1 MYDPC
6 ASILTGSI
14 AFVLGTRREIV
25 KLAPLAG
32 LFGDAARVIHT
43 GQHFDA
49 RMSEVFFTDC
59 GMRRPDVTLGVGGMS
74 RAGQVAAAVQNL
86 DTLFAA
92 ARPAAVVVQG
102 DTNSA
107 LAGALAA
114 NAYQIPLVH
123 VEAGLRSHDRRM
135 PEEHNRTL
143 IDHLSDLLCAPTRGN
158 VENLVA
164 ERVDPE
170 RVELTGNTVVEA
182 LRQTLPGPQARAKVL
197 AEVGVQAGRFVL
209 ATIHRPEHT
218 DDPAVLGAIVAELEA
233 IGAAGRPVLFPV
245 HPRTRLALTEATGGR
260 LAEGL
265 YACDPLGYREF
276 LALVAECALVV
287 SDSGGIQEETTV
299 LGRPLVV
306 VRRRTERP
314 EALADFAT
322 LAEPGPAVSL
332 AAFTLLAD
340 VEAVHARLGALPS
353 PFGDGRA
360 SFRIRDAMFRRVP
373 TLSGR

>member
-6 ASILTGSI
+6 ASILNGSV

-32 LFGDAARVIHT
+32 LFADAARVIHT
-43 GQHFDA
+43 GQHYDA

-114 NAYQIPLVH
+114 NAYGIALVH

-135 PEEHNRTL
+135 PEENNRTL
-143 IDHLSDLLCAPTRGN
+143 IDHVSDLLCAPTRGN
-158 VENLVA
+158 VENLMA

-170 RVELTGNTVVEA
+170 LVELTGNTVVEA
-182 LRQTLPGPQARAKVL
+182 LRQALPGPEARAKVL
-197 AEVGVQAGRFVL
+197 AEVGVQAGRYVL
-209 ATIHRPEHT
+209 ATIHRPENT
-218 DDPAVLGAIVAELEA
+218 DDPRVLGAIVAELEA

-245 HPRTRLALTEATGGR
+245 HPRTRAALAGVTGGR

-265 YACDPLGYREF
+265 TTCDPFGYREF

-306 VRRRTERP
+306 VRRSTERP
-314 EALADFAT
+314 EALADFAS
-322 LAEPGPAVSL
+322 LAEPGPAISL
-332 AAFTLLAD
+332 AAFALLAD
-340 VEAVHARLGALPS
+340 IDAVHARLRDLPS

-373 TLSGR
+373 TLGAR

>member
-6 ASILTGSI
+6 ASILNGSV

-25 KLAPLAG
+25 KLAPLTG
-32 LFGDAARVIHT
+32 LFADAARVIHT
-43 GQHFDA
+43 GQHYDA
-49 RMSEVFFTDC
+49 RLDEVFFTDC

-74 RAGQVAAAVQNL
+74 RAGQVAAAVANL

-114 NAYQIPLVH
+114 NAYGIPLVH

-135 PEEHNRTL
+135 PEENNRTL
-143 IDHLSDLLCAPTRGN
+143 IDHVSDLLCAPTRGN

-164 ERVDPE
+164 ERLDPQL
-170 RVELTGNTVVEA
+170 VELTGNTVVEA
-182 LRQTLPGPQARAKVL
+182 LRQSLPGPEARAKVL
-197 AEVGVQAGRFVL
+197 AEVGVQAGRYVL
-209 ATIHRPEHT
+209 ATIHRPENT
-218 DDPAVLGAIVAELEA
+218 DDPRVLGAIVAELEA

-245 HPRTRLALTEATGGR
+245 HPRTRAALTRVTGGR

-265 YACDPLGYREF
+265 SACDPLGYREF

-299 LGRPLVV
+299 LGRPLVL
-306 VRRRTERP
+306 VRRSTERP
-314 EALADFAT
+314 EALADFAC
-322 LAEPGPAVSL
+322 LAEPGPAISL

-340 VEAVHARLGALPS
+340 VESVHARLSVLPS

-373 TLSGR
+373 GLGAR

>member
-1 MYDPC
+1 MYDSC
-6 ASILTGSI
+6 ASILHGSV

-25 KLAPLAG
+25 KLAPLSG
-32 LFGDAARVIHT
+32 LFADAARVIHT
-43 GQHFDA
+43 GQHYDA

-114 NAYQIPLVH
+114 NAYGIPLVH

-135 PEEHNRTL
+135 PEENNRTL
-143 IDHLSDLLCAPTRGN
+143 IDHVSDLLCAPTPGN
-158 VENLVA
+158 VRNLMA
-164 ERVDPE
+164 ERIDPE
-170 RVELTGNTVVEA
+170 LVELTGNTVVEA
-182 LRQTLPGPQARAKVL
+182 LRQALPGPQARAKLL
-197 AEVGVQAGRFVL
+197 AEVGVQAGRYVL
-209 ATIHRPEHT
+209 ATIHRPENT
-218 DDPAVLGAIVAELEA
+218 DDPRVLGAIVAELEA
-233 IGAAGRPVLFPV
+233 IGATGRPVLFPV
-245 HPRTRLALTEATGGR
+245 HPRTRLALAQVTGGR

-265 YACDPLGYREF
+265 VACDPLGYREF
-276 LALVAECALVV
+276 LGLVAECALVV

-322 LAEPGPAVSL
+322 LAEPGPAISL
-332 AAFTLLAD
+332 AAYTLLAD
-340 VEAVHARLGALPS
+340 VESVHARLARLPS

-360 SFRIRDAMFRRVP
+360 SFRIRDAMFRRIP